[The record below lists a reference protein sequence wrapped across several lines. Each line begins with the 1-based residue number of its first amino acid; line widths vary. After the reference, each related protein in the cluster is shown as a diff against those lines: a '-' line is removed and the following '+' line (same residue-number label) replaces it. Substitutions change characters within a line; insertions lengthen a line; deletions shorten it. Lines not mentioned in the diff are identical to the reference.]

1 MAYIGNPPI
10 SGNFQVCDAIS
21 VVNGQ
26 AAYTMQVS
34 SANVSPESAN
44 HMLVSLNGV
53 LQKPGSSFTISG
65 STITFASNLAT
76 GDVIDFILLLG
87 NVNDIGTPSDATV
100 TNAKTN
106 FTTTSSAAGLQI
118 KGDGT
123 TAGALQLNCEQ
134 NSHGIKLQSP
144 AHSANQSYTLKFP
157 TGNVTAEK
165 FLRVASVSGSGTTG
179 IGQLD
184 FADAGGG
191 MFEKLIT
198 TTNSSSTA
206 SITFDN
212 TYLTTA
218 HRDYRVVFTGM
229 KPVTDNS
236 RFTMVISNDN
246 GSSFLSSSNHIYRV
260 KQISQGNSGFG
271 QNDSGNNNKF
281 ELTVDGDGNSTGE
294 AMSGYIDIFDPLTQN
309 SDNQYFQWVNNF
321 SYLDADGN
329 HNNVFGTGFFNGSG
343 AGIGANVTFN
353 AIKLAYAS
361 GNILIGS
368 ATLYGRKI

>member
-1 MAYIGNPPI
+1 MGYIGKKPTDAPLTSSDIADGII
-10 SGNFQVCDAIS
+10 STADLANTAVTGAKVNTDVIS
-21 VVNGQ
+21 AQ
-26 AAYTMQVS
+26 TALAT
-34 SANVSPESAN
+34 APADTDEF
-44 HMLVSLNGV
+44 LVSDAGV
-53 LQKPGSSFTISG
+53 LKR
-65 STITFASNLAT
+65 
-76 GDVIDFILLLG
+76 IDYSL
-87 NVNDIGTPSDATV
+87 
-100 TNAKTN
+100 
-106 FTTTSSAAGLQI
+106 I
-118 KGDGT
+118 K
-123 TAGALQLNCEQ
+123 
-134 NSHGIKLQSP
+134 
-144 AHSANQSYTLKFP
+144 
-157 TGNVTAEK
+157 
-165 FLRVASVSGSGTTG
+165 
-179 IGQLD
+179 
-184 FADAGGG
+184 GGG
-191 MFEKLIT
+191 MFEKLLT
-198 TTNSSSTA
+198 TTISSSTA
-206 SITFDN
+206 SITFNN

-236 RFTMVISNDN
+236 RLTMVISNDN

-329 HNNVFGTGFFNGSG
+329 HNNVFGTGFFNGAG

-353 AIKLAYAS
+353 AIKFAYAS